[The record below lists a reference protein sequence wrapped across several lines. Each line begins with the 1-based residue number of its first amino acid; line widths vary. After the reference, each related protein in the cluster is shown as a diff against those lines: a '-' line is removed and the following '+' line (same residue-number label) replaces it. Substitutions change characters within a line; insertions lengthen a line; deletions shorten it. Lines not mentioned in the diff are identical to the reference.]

1 MHVYNDVIIV
11 SCLFCLPGFKAVVDL
26 TTVDTVTSVIVTL
39 DHSKADWLSGDKS
52 VSLALLINN
61 ILEQ

>member
-1 MHVYNDVIIV
+1 MPV
-11 SCLFCLPGFKAVVDL
+11 LLTAFKAVVDL
-26 TTVDTVTSVIVTL
+26 TTVDTVTSVMVTL